1 MAVPVLFYHPGDSN
15 IKKIEDELVQQIDI
29 MPSVLSYLHYPQSFI
44 AFGKNIFDS
53 TTSNTAM
60 NYHNGFQLFKNDYLL
75 QLNGD
80 KAYSMYNYKT
90 APTLKNNLLNTMKA
104 KQDSMENIIKAF
116 IQQYHNRLIDDSL
129 TIK

>member
-1 MAVPVLFYHPGDSN
+1 
-15 IKKIEDELVQQIDI
+15 
-29 MPSVLSYLHYPQSFI
+29 
-44 AFGKNIFDS
+44 
-53 TTSNTAM
+53 M

-75 QLNGD
+75 QLNGE
-80 KAYSMYNYKT
+80 KPYSMYNYKT
-90 APTLKNNLLNTMKA
+90 DPTLKNNLLNTMKA